1 MPNQTSQLLQNRDS
15 VATTLN
21 NSNNGARGA
30 LQATYGHVPVT
41 TGEVS
46 TNILRLLEVPSNA
59 RLSQVR
65 LYATALGGSTAGNIG
80 FYRNVRDGAAI
91 VGSGNQLGAAV
102 SLVSAVNGAE
112 QVGTLT
118 PVLRA
123 QPLWQALGFA
133 ADPRT
138 TFDLAITLTANV
150 GAAGS
155 VGAEATYAQ

>member
-21 NSNNGARGA
+21 NSNNGSRGA
-30 LQATYGHVPVT
+30 LQATYGHVSVT

-59 RLSQVR
+59 RLSQTR
-65 LYATALGGSTAGNIG
+65 LYSTALGGTAAGNIG
-80 FYRNVRDGAAI
+80 FYRNIRDGGAI
-91 VGSGNQLGAAV
+91 VGSGNQLGSAV

-150 GAAGS
+150 ASAGS